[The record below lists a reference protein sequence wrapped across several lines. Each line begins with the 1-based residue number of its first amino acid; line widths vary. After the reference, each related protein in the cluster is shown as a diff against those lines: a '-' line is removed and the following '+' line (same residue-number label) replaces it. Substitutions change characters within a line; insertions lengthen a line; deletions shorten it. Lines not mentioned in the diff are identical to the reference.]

1 MNYKYDVHRSH
12 NVGEPVAHI
21 TEGIYSFVMEDEARL
36 NRQLSLTA
44 SIGWFGRRG
53 YKVEEY
59 NSKTGISDLPNS
71 HDSNINALAALDYHP
86 SANQHQVHDEPLLA
100 LRPYE
105 GQILL

>member
-21 TEGIYSFVMEDEARL
+21 SEGIYSFVAEDEARL
-36 NRQLSLTA
+36 TRQLSLTA
-44 SIGWFGRRG
+44 SVGWFGRQG

-71 HDSNINALAALDYHP
+71 HDSNINALAALDYHLLP
-86 SANQHQVHDEPLLA
+86 TSTSGSRLAVHRSSPA
-100 LRPYE
+100 
-105 GQILL
+105 